1 MTMVQRNTPIVL
13 ARRPML
19 SWMAAGITAAAI
31 RPAQAAEPSLLR
43 MEPAPALYELVH
55 SRSQNALFVASA
67 GGFGDGAAPSKLLR
81 LDPATLA
88 LQAEIALPHRGF
100 GVTLDDAAGR
110 LYVGHSLD
118 AAISAVDIA
127 SNRVVGTAKLADM
140 VRGEDGRER
149 APYSLRELQLSA
161 DGSRIYAPG
170 LGMTDSVLYAVDTRS
185 MALNKAIT
193 GIGPGATGI
202 AMDAAGG
209 RVFVSTLLGRLVTVD
224 VRTEAVVREVAAG
237 GAEQPLNLA
246 FDTTTN
252 RVLAVDQGLE
262 SMPAF
267 QAKMQPGFTS
277 RTPGN
282 RIVALDP
289 ETGRLLQAA
298 PAGQGPVALRL
309 DAERKRL
316 YVTNREGAAL
326 IVLDAGSFATL
337 ATVPL
342 AAHPNSLALDE
353 QTGTLYVTV
362 KNGRDAP
369 KGAKEAVVRI
379 AF

>member
-1 MTMVQRNTPIVL
+1 MTMVRDNTTIL

-19 SWMAAGITAAAI
+19 AWIAAGMAAAAI
-31 RPAQAAEPSLLR
+31 RPARAAGPTLLR
-43 MEPAPALYELVH
+43 AEPAPALYELTF

-67 GGFGDGAAPSKLLR
+67 GGFGDGAPPSRLLR
-81 LDPATLA
+81 LDPVTLA
-88 LQAEIALPHRGF
+88 VQAEIALPHKGF

-118 AAISAVDIA
+118 AAITAVDIA
-127 SNRVVGTAKLADM
+127 GNRVAGTAKLADM
-140 VRGEDGRER
+140 VRGEDGRDR

-170 LGMTDSVLYAVDTRS
+170 LGMTDSVLYAVDARAMS
-185 MALNKAIT
+185 LDKAIA
-193 GIGPGATGI
+193 GIGPGATGV
-202 AMDAAGG
+202 AMDAAGE
-209 RVFVSTLLGRLVTVD
+209 RVFVSTLLGRLATVD
-224 VRTEAVVREVAAG
+224 VRTRSVVREVEAG

-246 FDTTTN
+246 FDTAAN
-252 RVLAVDQGLE
+252 RLLAVDQGLE
-262 SMPAF
+262 SMPGF
-267 QAKMQPGFTS
+267 QAKMQPGFNS
-277 RTPGN
+277 RTPGH

-309 DAERKRL
+309 DAERRRL
-316 YVTNREGAAL
+316 YVTNREGGAL
-326 IVLDAGSFATL
+326 TVLDAGSYATL
-337 ATVPL
+337 ATLPM

-353 QTGTLYVTV
+353 HTGTLYVTV
-362 KNGRDAP
+362 KNGRGAP
-369 KGAKEAVVRI
+369 KGTNEAVVRI